1 MEANNSLKQQLILKF
16 KKEALKVVVEQS
28 PSINIWFYRVLKV
41 HIGHFEGDS
50 LVSDKL

>member
-28 PSINIWFYRVLKV
+28 PSINI
-41 HIGHFEGDS
+41 
-50 LVSDKL
+50 